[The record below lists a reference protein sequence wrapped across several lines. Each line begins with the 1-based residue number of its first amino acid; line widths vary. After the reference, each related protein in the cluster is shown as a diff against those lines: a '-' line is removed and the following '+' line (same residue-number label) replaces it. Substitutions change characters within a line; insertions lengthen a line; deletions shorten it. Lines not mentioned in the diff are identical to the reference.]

1 MKSFKT
7 WLSVL
12 TILLFAH
19 VGGFPQG
26 TAPAGS
32 DEPLVHVD
40 VKPSLSAVQPGS
52 SMKIAVILD
61 IRNGWHVNA
70 HETSEDF
77 LLPTVVEFTPVDGVK
92 YGEPVYPDP
101 ETQKFSFWQKPI
113 QVYTGTV
120 VVYSEVSVPKDFSA
134 DTLVVKGVVHYQG
147 CNDQMCA
154 PPDDVPFELA
164 VPVVNLST
172 PVSPVNE
179 DLFEGVELS
188 AATGSTTQENQ
199 LAALI
204 GEKGLFVAF
213 LFIFLG
219 GLALNLTPCVY
230 PLIPIT
236 VSYFGAQSSSSTG
249 EAFLKSTVYVLGMA
263 VMYSVLGVV
272 AALTGS
278 LFGASL
284 QNPYVLIFV
293 ALVFVVLALS
303 MFDVYE
309 IRLPGFLAS
318 AASAT
323 KGGYFG
329 AFFMGLTVGI
339 VAAPCIGPFI
349 LALLAYVGATGNP
362 FLGFWMFFVLA
373 LGLGLPY
380 LILGTFSSAISRLPQ
395 SGAWMVWVKKIF
407 GFILI
412 GMAIYFLKPLIPHG
426 LYKFL
431 LPALAIISGIY
442 LGWVERSQSPG
453 TAFKVARWVVGLGA
467 IALGLWLVKP
477 SPAAQGVVWR
487 DYSDQAL
494 VQAENEGKPVIID
507 FSADWCV
514 ACKELEHETFVD
526 PEVVRLSKQFV
537 TLRADLTHYGSPL
550 SKKLRDRFQ
559 IRGLPTVVF
568 LRPDGSEV
576 ADLRVVGFVPGN
588 DFANRM
594 KTLLGKNGE

>member
-1 MKSFKT
+1 MKVLRIWFT
-7 WLSVL
+7 VL
-12 TILLFAH
+12 TVLLFTRPN
-19 VGGFPQG
+19 GFAQVA
-26 TAPAGS
+26 APAGS
-32 DEPLVHVD
+32 EEPLVQVE

-52 SMKIAVILD
+52 SMKIAVVLKV
-61 IRNGWHVNA
+61 REGWHVNA
-70 HETSEDF
+70 HQTSEDF
-77 LLPTVVEFTPVDGVK
+77 LLPTVVEFTPVDGVTFS
-92 YGEPVYPDP
+92 EPVYPKP
-101 ETQKFSFWQKPI
+101 ELQKFSFWEKPI
-113 QVYTGTV
+113 QVYAGKV
-120 VVYSEVSVPKDFSA
+120 VIYAEVTVPKDFSA

-154 PPDDVPFELA
+154 PPDDVPFKLA
-164 VPVVNLST
+164 VPVVDLST

-179 DLFEGVELS
+179 DLFQGVELS
-188 AATGSTTQENQ
+188 AAATAAPEENQ

-249 EAFLKSTVYVLGMA
+249 EAFLKSTFYVLGMA
-263 VMYSVLGVV
+263 VMYSVLGVI

-293 ALVFVVLALS
+293 ALVFIVLALS

-380 LILGTFSSAISRLPQ
+380 LILGTFSSALSRLPQ

-426 LYKFL
+426 VYRFL
-431 LPALAIISGIY
+431 LPALAIVSGIY
-442 LGWVERSQSPG
+442 LGWIERSQSPG

-477 SPAAQGVVWR
+477 SPAAQGIAWQE
-487 DYSDQAL
+487 YSDQAL
-494 VQAENEGKPVIID
+494 VQAQNEGKPVIID

-526 PEVVRLSKQFV
+526 PQVVELSKRFV

-550 SKKLRDRFQ
+550 SKKLRERFQ

-568 LRPDGSEV
+568 LRPDGSEI
-576 ADLRVVGFVPGN
+576 ADLRVIGFIPGS
-588 DFANRM
+588 DFAKRM
-594 KTLLGKNGE
+594 QKALEESTR

>member
-1 MKSFKT
+1 MKASRIWIAALVFG
-7 WLSVL
+7 
-12 TILLFAH
+12 FAL
-19 VGGFPQG
+19 VSLGFAQAV
-26 TAPAGS
+26 APAGS
-32 DEPLVHVD
+32 SQPLVTVD

-52 SMKIAVILD
+52 SMKIAIILNV
-61 IRNGWHVNA
+61 REGWHVNA
-70 HETSEDF
+70 HQASEDF
-77 LLPTVVEFTPVDGVK
+77 LLPTVVEFTPVRGVK
-92 YGEPVYPDP
+92 FGEPVYPKP
-101 ETQKFSFWQKPI
+101 ALQKFSFWDKPI
-113 QVYTGTV
+113 RVYAGRV
-120 VVYSEVSVPKDFSA
+120 VIYDDVSLEKDFSG
-134 DTLVVKGVVHYQG
+134 DSLVVKGVVHYQG

-154 PPDDVPFELA
+154 PPADAPFELV
-164 VPVVNLST
+164 VPVVDLST
-172 PVSPVNE
+172 PVTPVNE
-179 DLFEGVELS
+179 DLFKGVTLS
-188 AATGSTTQENQ
+188 SASVSPEENQ

-236 VSYFGAQSSSSTG
+236 VSYFGAQSSSKTS
-249 EAFLKSTVYVLGMA
+249 EAFLKSTFYVLGMA
-263 VMYSVLGVV
+263 VMYSVLGVI

-309 IRLPGFLAS
+309 IRLPGFLAT

-380 LILGTFSSAISRLPQ
+380 LILGTFSSALSRLPQ

-412 GMAIYFLKPLIPHG
+412 GMAVYFLKPLIPHG
-426 LYKFL
+426 VYRYL
-431 LPALAIISGIY
+431 LPVLAIVSGVY
-442 LGWVERSQSPG
+442 LGWIERSQSPG
-453 TAFKVARWVVGLGA
+453 VAFKVTRWVVGLGA

-477 SPAAQGVVWR
+477 SPAAQGIAWQE
-487 DYSDQAL
+487 YNDQAL
-494 VQAENEGKPVIID
+494 VQAQSEGRPVIVD

-514 ACKELEHETFVD
+514 ACKELEHKTFVD
-526 PEVVRLSKQFV
+526 PEVVRLSEKFV

-550 SKKLRDRFQ
+550 SKKLRERFQ

-568 LRPDGSEV
+568 LRPDGTEV
-576 ADLRVVGFVPGN
+576 TSLRVVGFVPGP
-588 DFANRM
+588 DFAKRM
-594 KTLLGKNGE
+594 KQLLAENTN